1 MLTLTNG
8 AFVLVY
14 QVGLLEGWWWGSLV
28 VFHDKGSCAR
38 VFIVNDEF
46 EFFLGVGTFGVGTDY
61 MFEDAFVG
69 LVCVC
74 ELVFVVNMVEGGL
87 VVGLVVV
94 LGMEIF

>member
-46 EFFLGVGTFGVGTDY
+46 EFFLGVGAFGVGIY
-61 MFEDAFVG
+61 YLFEDAFVS
-69 LVCVC
+69 LVCV
-74 ELVFVVNMVEGGL
+74 
-87 VVGLVVV
+87 
-94 LGMEIF
+94 